1 MEVIY
6 EDNHLIAVNKTCREI
21 VQGDKT
27 GDQPLSEMLKAWL
40 KKKYAKPGNV
50 FIGVA
55 HRLDRPVSGVVLFA
69 KTSKALARLNTMFRD
84 GKVKKTYWAIV
95 KNRPPKD
102 EDEVVNWL
110 VRNENQ
116 NKSFAFDNER
126 PGAKKAILHYR
137 LVAAS
142 DRYFLLEIDLKT
154 GRHHQIRCQLAHLG
168 CPIRGDLK
176 YGYPRSNRDGGISL
190 HARSASF
197 VHPVS
202 QLPVQIVAPVRLS
215 RRCPMTP
222 SGGRSRRICRAKI
235 PWRYCVFSPGSPV
248 PAGNSAFFCQEA
260 LSPLGIVRVFV
271 GKPFPRRE

>member
-69 KTSKALARLNTMFRD
+69 KTSKALARLNTRFRD

-202 QLPVQIVAPVRLS
+202 QLPVQIVAPVPDDPLW
-215 RRCPMTP
+215 
-222 SGGRSRRICRAKI
+222 RALTANL
-235 PWRYCVFSPGSPV
+235 PG
-248 PAGNSAFFCQEA
+248 
-260 LSPLGIVRVFV
+260 
-271 GKPFPRRE
+271 

>member
-110 VRNENQ
+110 VRNENL

-202 QLPVQIVAPVRLS
+202 QLPVQIVAPVPDDPLW
-215 RRCPMTP
+215 
-222 SGGRSRRICRAKI
+222 RALTANL
-235 PWRYCVFSPGSPV
+235 PG
-248 PAGNSAFFCQEA
+248 
-260 LSPLGIVRVFV
+260 
-271 GKPFPRRE
+271 

>member
-202 QLPVQIVAPVRLS
+202 QLPVQIVAPVPNDPL
-215 RRCPMTP
+215 
-222 SGGRSRRICRAKI
+222 
-235 PWRYCVFSPGSPV
+235 WRTLTANLPG
-248 PAGNSAFFCQEA
+248 
-260 LSPLGIVRVFV
+260 
-271 GKPFPRRE
+271 

>member
-142 DRYFLLEIDLKT
+142 ERYFLLEIDLKT

-202 QLPVQIVAPVRLS
+202 QLPVQIVAPVPDDPLW
-215 RRCPMTP
+215 
-222 SGGRSRRICRAKI
+222 RALTANL
-235 PWRYCVFSPGSPV
+235 PG
-248 PAGNSAFFCQEA
+248 
-260 LSPLGIVRVFV
+260 
-271 GKPFPRRE
+271 

>member
-116 NKSFAFDNER
+116 NKSFAFDTER

-142 DRYFLLEIDLKT
+142 DRYFLLDIDLKT

-202 QLPVQIVAPVRLS
+202 QLPVQIVAPVPDDPLW
-215 RRCPMTP
+215 
-222 SGGRSRRICRAKI
+222 RALTANL
-235 PWRYCVFSPGSPV
+235 PG
-248 PAGNSAFFCQEA
+248 
-260 LSPLGIVRVFV
+260 
-271 GKPFPRRE
+271 

>member
-176 YGYPRSNRDGGISL
+176 YGYSRSNRDGGISL

-197 VHPVS
+197 IHPVS
-202 QLPVQIVAPVRLS
+202 QLPVQIVAPGPDDPLW
-215 RRCPMTP
+215 
-222 SGGRSRRICRAKI
+222 RALTANL
-235 PWRYCVFSPGSPV
+235 PG
-248 PAGNSAFFCQEA
+248 
-260 LSPLGIVRVFV
+260 
-271 GKPFPRRE
+271 

>member
-202 QLPVQIVAPVRLS
+202 QLPVQIVAPVPDDPL
-215 RRCPMTP
+215 
-222 SGGRSRRICRAKI
+222 
-235 PWRYCVFSPGSPV
+235 WRTLTANLPG
-248 PAGNSAFFCQEA
+248 
-260 LSPLGIVRVFV
+260 
-271 GKPFPRRE
+271 

>member
-137 LVAAS
+137 LVATS

-202 QLPVQIVAPVRLS
+202 QLPVQIVAPVPNDPLW
-215 RRCPMTP
+215 
-222 SGGRSRRICRAKI
+222 RALTANL
-235 PWRYCVFSPGSPV
+235 PG
-248 PAGNSAFFCQEA
+248 
-260 LSPLGIVRVFV
+260 
-271 GKPFPRRE
+271 